1 MVYQNMKNRTVLI
14 VYDTFWLVLGLF
26 WLFTICYGLSY
37 LETFW
42 FGTSEKKVLA
52 LKKCWFWYISKDAF
66 TNIIQ
71 IMIQYNDTLQ
81 WYKNTS
87 VMILR
92 KFRLSRWHY
101 NVVLYD
107 VLCVYDIIVYIK
119 FILVTTHG
127 KIYLV
132 YFGCL

>member
-1 MVYQNMKNRTVLI
+1 MKKWQELLPEETKSRSYVFNGLWMMVYQNMKNRTVLI

-26 WLFTICYGLSY
+26 WLFTICYVSSY

-81 WYKNTS
+81 WNNDTMTGS
-87 VMILR
+87 CTVNALISRTLVMILR
-92 KFRLSRWHY
+92 NMSQ
-101 NVVLYD
+101 
-107 VLCVYDIIVYIK
+107 I
-119 FILVTTHG
+119 
-127 KIYLV
+127 
-132 YFGCL
+132 